1 MASATAAPFNVVD
14 FVRSLPD
21 ADKDAALHELV
32 EWHVRVH
39 GNKHATVMRR
49 PDGKVLAY
57 FVPRGAAESILEFRV
72 PDLTPEQMARAQAA
86 IDNPGATFDIE
97 ELLNEPDP
105 GDRDSG

>member
-32 EWHVRVH
+32 EWYVRVH
-39 GNKHATVMRR
+39 GNKHAAVMRR

-57 FVPRGAAESILEFRV
+57 FVPRGPAESILPMRV
-72 PDLTPEQMARAQAA
+72 PDLTPEQMGSTRAA
-86 IDNPGATFDIE
+86 IDSPDNTFDIE
-97 ELLNEPDP
+97 ELFNEASREDQ
-105 GDRDSG
+105 GSS